1 MTFSKV
7 AALLEKERVPART
20 RRFARRPPYAAGLLN
35 QPYPNKYEVPTFTQ
49 YDGHKGNATEHV
61 SKFLDAMGPHV
72 GNGNLCL
79 REFSKSLIDRAY
91 TWYTTLKPDFVRTW
105 DDMVEVFCTKYF
117 HVEDKITLL
126 TLHNTK

>member
-1 MTFSKV
+1 MFSEV
-7 AALLEKERVPART
+7 AALLEKERVPT
-20 RRFARRPPYAAGLLN
+20 GTQRFARRSLYPAGLLN
-35 QPYPNKYEVPTFTQ
+35 QPYPEKYEVSTFTQ
-49 YDGHKGNATEHV
+49 YNGRKGNATEHD